1 MKKNQFI
8 TVLKFGMAICLI
20 AISNTIY
27 AQDPNFSQYFAS
39 PLTLNPSLIGK
50 GTTDWRV
57 TALYRN
63 QWFGNTNAQPFTT
76 STVSLEKRI
85 NQNKSPNDQLAFGVV
100 LLNDASNNGLLKNN
114 YISLGMAYNNALDRE
129 GNLLLGGGISFTYRN
144 RLLDPSK
151 FIFQSQFGSGGYQQG
166 IGITDGVNIV
176 SNSYL
181 DINAGL
187 NLSERKEKWGYN
199 FGLSYYHAANPQDGA
214 YLQNQFSL
222 NPRISFQSG
231 LQFYFKNQSQLDIS
245 IISNHQ
251 KSINDLVTIGGQY
264 KIHIPGEALSLRSLN
279 LGIWNHFGESF
290 TSYIGLE
297 STSNWL
303 VGISYDIIKSDI
315 SYGSSSMQS
324 IEFGFAWQ
332 FSGKN
337 HKEQYKKTNSV
348 LLY

>member
-8 TVLKFGMAICLI
+8 TGMKFGIAICLM
-20 AISNTIY
+20 AISNTIF

-50 GTTDWRV
+50 GTADWRV
-57 TALYRN
+57 TTLYRN
-63 QWFGNTNAQPFTT
+63 QWFGNTNAQPYTT
-76 STVSLEKRI
+76 ATVSLEKRI

-151 FIFQSQFGSGGYQQG
+151 FIFQSQFGSGGYQPG

-176 SNSYL
+176 SNSFL

-231 LQFYFKNQSQLDIS
+231 LQFYFKNQSELDIS

-251 KSINDLVTIGGQY
+251 KSINDLVTIGAQY
-264 KIHIPGEALSLRSLN
+264 KIHVPDNLLGFRTFN
-279 LGIWNHFGESF
+279 LGVWKHVAESL
-290 TSYIGLE
+290 TTYVGLE
-297 STSNWL
+297 ASKNWL
-303 VGISYDIIKSDI
+303 FGISYDIINADI
-315 SYGSSSMQS
+315 SYGSNSMQS
-324 IEFGFAWQ
+324 IECSFIWQ
-332 FSGKN
+332 FAGKN
-337 HKEQYKKTNSV
+337 NKEHLPKVKSV
-348 LLY
+348 VIY